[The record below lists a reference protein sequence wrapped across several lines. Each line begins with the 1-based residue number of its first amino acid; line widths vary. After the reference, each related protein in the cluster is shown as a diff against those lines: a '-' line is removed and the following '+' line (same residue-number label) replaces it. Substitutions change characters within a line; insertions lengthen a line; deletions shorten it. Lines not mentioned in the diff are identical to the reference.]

1 MEGMGE
7 APRVGVMADSS
18 REHSNLEISK
28 GRRSGM
34 IQWKSKELL
43 VSLLM

>member
-34 IQWKSKELL
+34 IQ
-43 VSLLM
+43 